1 MTTALDRFYRAIFR
15 VDQGVS
21 VAGNWTNVNLT
32 PLIKGITQ
40 AASDMGQRW
49 VHTSTNLLLGLDR
62 EGILKVHQRL
72 PKDSFYLSIL
82 DLSRG
87 DGASVNLRT
96 PGVLSGFLSE
106 SKVSENRD
114 GRFILIEP
122 LLLNWWRPLILL
134 EMVPHEEYVLEMVPH
149 EEYVENG
156 FYQPLVD
163 DGKAINIGFYRALP
177 DPLVLTGFLKS
188 PLNIVKME
196 TKDFNPDQGLSYW
209 PREAKL
215 VASPFELW
223 VQGEVSSWES
233 LILELMNTLYYLDSP
248 LPRVPFEKS
257 FSEEVYQEGSAL
269 FDALSSLLFL
279 KSLLERGRGRDVSKH
294 QAGPETLLWALKDH
308 LALSSP
314 ARGGYIVADITGLF
328 FLLKRISISG
338 ALNGTSNGGIPRSKE
353 EVFLHFLRNR
363 LPITRP
369 VSQKVSLQTI
379 ALKGRAREGRKEI
392 VLANVYWWNVPGG
405 GGVEGIVEAIS
416 LS

>member
-1 MTTALDRFYRAIFR
+1 MAPPDPLF
-15 VDQGVS
+15 S
-21 VAGNWTNVNLT
+21 
-32 PLIKGITQ
+32 LIKGITQ
-40 AASDMGQRW
+40 AASDMGQRL
-49 VHTSTNLLLGLDR
+49 VNISTNLLLGLDR
-62 EGILKVHQRL
+62 EGVLKVHQRL

-96 PGVLSGFLSE
+96 PGVLSGFLPE
-106 SKVSENRD
+106 SNVSENRD

-134 EMVPHEEYVLEMVPH
+134 ERVPH

-163 DGKAINIGFYRALP
+163 GGEAINIGFYRVLP

-223 VQGEVSSWES
+223 VRGEVSSWES
-233 LILELMNTLYYLDSP
+233 LILELMNTLHYLDSP

-279 KSLLERGRGRDVSKH
+279 KSLLERGRGREVSKH
-294 QAGPETLLWALKDH
+294 QADPETLLWALKDH

-314 ARGGYIVADITGLF
+314 ARGGCIIADITGLF

-338 ALNGTSNGGIPRSKE
+338 ALNGTSNGGVPRSKE

-392 VLANVYWWNVPGG
+392 VLANVYWWKVPGG
-405 GGVEGIVEAIS
+405 SGVEGIVEAIS

>member
-1 MTTALDRFYRAIFR
+1 M
-15 VDQGVS
+15 
-21 VAGNWTNVNLT
+21 AGNWTNVNLT

-40 AASDMGQRW
+40 VASDMGHMGQRL
-49 VHTSTNLLLGLDR
+49 VNISTNLLLGLDR

-87 DGASVNLRT
+87 DEASVNLRT
-96 PGVLSGFLSE
+96 PGVLSGLLSE

-134 EMVPHEEYVLEMVPH
+134 ERVPHEEYL
-149 EEYVENG
+149 ENG

-163 DGKAINIGFYRALP
+163 GGEAINIGFYRALP

-233 LILELMNTLYYLDSP
+233 LILELMNTLYYPDSP
-248 LPRVPFEKS
+248 LPKVSFEKS

-269 FDALSSLLFL
+269 FDTLSSLLFL
-279 KSLLERGRGRDVSKH
+279 KSLLERGGGREVSKH
-294 QAGPETLLWALKDH
+294 QAGLETLLWALKDH
-308 LALSSP
+308 LALSSL
-314 ARGGYIVADITGLF
+314 ARGGCIIADITGLF

-338 ALNGTSNGGIPRSKE
+338 ALNGTNGTSNGGVPRSKE

-392 VLANVYWWNVPGG
+392 VLANVYWWKVPGG

>member
-1 MTTALDRFYRAIFR
+1 MWTGR
-15 VDQGVS
+15 VS
-21 VAGNWTNVNLT
+21 VAGNWTNANLT
-32 PLIKGITQ
+32 PLITGITQ
-40 AASDMGQRW
+40 AASDMGQRL
-49 VHTSTNLLLGLDR
+49 VHISTNISTNLLLGLDR

-96 PGVLSGFLSE
+96 PRVLSGLLSE

-134 EMVPHEEYVLEMVPH
+134 ERVPH

-163 DGKAINIGFYRALP
+163 GGEAINIGFYRALP

-233 LILELMNTLYYLDSP
+233 LILELMNTLYYPDSP

-279 KSLLERGRGRDVSKH
+279 KSLLERGRGREVSKH
-294 QAGPETLLWALKDH
+294 QADPETLLWALKDH

-314 ARGGYIVADITGLF
+314 TRGGRIVADITGLF

-338 ALNGTSNGGIPRSKE
+338 ALNGTSNGGVPRSKE

-392 VLANVYWWNVPGG
+392 VLANVYWWKVPGG
-405 GGVEGIVEAIS
+405 SGVEGIVEAIS